1 MELMNEGLVVFDLE
15 AASPEETVSKI
26 AGVMEE
32 QGRLNDRA
40 AYVADVIKREEG
52 APTSRAIL
60 NATHKAKSVHEKE
73 PSMEYASLKDPE
85 QWVEE

>member
-40 AYVADVIKREEG
+40 HMCGCDKERGGSTDKHRISDRHAPCQISSCKGTVAGICKAERPG
-52 APTSRAIL
+52 A
-60 NATHKAKSVHEKE
+60 VGG
-73 PSMEYASLKDPE
+73 
-85 QWVEE
+85 

>member
-52 APTSRAIL
+52 APTSIGFL
-60 NATHKAKSVHEKE
+60 IATPHASACKGPVAGICKAESPGAVGG
-73 PSMEYASLKDPE
+73 
-85 QWVEE
+85 